1 MAGESFEMLDTAR
14 TVETP
19 EGVEIGLRIA
29 GPVPRAWAWAID
41 LGIRLAGYIAI
52 SIPLGIFGQMGS
64 GVFMIVIFLGEWFYP
79 VFFEV
84 YRDGSTPG
92 KRRMG
97 LRVLHDD
104 GTPVSWGASM
114 VRNLL
119 SFADFLPLAYG
130 FGLVT
135 MLVHPDF
142 KRLGDLAAGT
152 LVTHRDRDRLPSSIP
167 AATPIRPGT
176 PLALDEQRAILEFAD
191 RQQAWTRE
199 RSAELATLVRPLTG
213 QTGDESH
220 ATLVG
225 IANWL
230 LGRR

>member
-1 MAGESFEMLDTAR
+1 MLDTAR

-29 GPVPRAWAWAID
+29 GPVARAQAWAID
-41 LGIRLAGYIAI
+41 LAIRLAVYVAI
-52 SIPLGIFGQMGS
+52 SIPLGILGQVGS

-79 VFFEV
+79 VVFEV

-130 FGLVT
+130 FGLAT
-135 MLVHPDF
+135 MLAHPDF

-152 LVTHRDRDRLPSSIP
+152 LVTYRERDRLPSSIP
-167 AATPIRPGT
+167 AAAPIRPGAT
-176 PLALDEQRAILEFAD
+176 LALDEQRAILEFAD
-191 RQQAWTRE
+191 RQQSWTAE
-199 RSAELATLVRPLTG
+199 RSAELASLVRPLTG
-213 QTGDESH
+213 RTGFESH
-220 ATLVG
+220 MELLG